1 MLSAAPSVGDYA
13 AMSAGDLEVGHHAG
27 RVVFEDVA
35 VVHPASRAV
44 VGEPGDADLSP
55 LAGMLMVS
63 SQDRNAGNTPL
74 MLSTWKKKLQNSRI
88 LPAGCPSPD
97 GGLQTGAGC

>member
-1 MLSAAPSVGDYA
+1 M
-13 AMSAGDLEVGHHAG
+13 
-27 RVVFEDVA
+27 RT
-35 VVHPASRAV
+35 
-44 VGEPGDADLSP
+44 SP

-88 LPAGCPSPD
+88 PPAGCPSPD